1 MPRPRVRTGKH
12 ASFLTNSPASRQIIY
27 VADAID
33 FQLINAIQIS
43 PRISWAQLA
52 GILQVDA
59 STLSRRWQKMLDDRM
74 LWTTCFYIEPKGP
87 ESAGLDSQGK
97 ELARPRRTAI
107 VEVMCQPGRR
117 EDVIREVSKHRQI
130 SAVHCTSGSRDLY
143 LTLMAAD
150 LISLDRLVDD
160 LGTSVPGIIGTRT
173 HHVRTF
179 FQEGSSYRV
188 GALSPAQARAVR
200 ESLPVSP
207 RRATPTQSYLDLID
221 ALTDD
226 VRRPASVVQQ
236 RLGKSLAAVSRG
248 IDTLLAADWVRW
260 RIDFANNLMGWEG
273 SAMIWLSVNQS
284 EMEKV
289 AAALRLFPQ
298 LRMCASVTGG
308 ANLVASFW
316 LRDLDELDDIEDKL
330 TRVFSGIR
338 IVDRWIVPRVAKR
351 AGHIFDPDG
360 RWQGFVPMGLDAPV
374 DD

>member
-1 MPRPRVRTGKH
+1 MPHPRVRTSKF
-12 ASFLTNSPASRQIIY
+12 AVILTNRCAARQILY

-59 STLSRRWQKMLDDRM
+59 STLSRRWQKMIDDRM
-74 LWTTCFYIEPKGP
+74 LWTTCFYIEPKGANAK
-87 ESAGLDSQGK
+87 EK
-97 ELARPRRTAI
+97 ELTTPRRTAI

-160 LGTSVPGIIGTRT
+160 LGTSVPGITGTRT

-200 ESLPVSP
+200 DTLPANP
-207 RRATPTQSYLDLID
+207 RRAVPTQSYLDLID

-226 VRRPASVVQQ
+226 VRRPASAVQQ

-289 AAALRLFPQ
+289 AAALLLFPQ

-330 TRVFSGIR
+330 TRVFSAIR

-351 AGHIFDPDG
+351 AGHIFDSDG
-360 RWQGFVPMGLDAPV
+360 RWHGFVPMGLDAPV